1 MAELDTQVSVDT
13 QAAEPEVDTTAEPEA
28 ESAELARLRAEMAR
42 QKAALDKA
50 TSEAASMKKQLR
62 AKQSAEEIAAEE
74 KRMQDEE
81 RDRKLAEYEKRFF
94 VAETSKKVLK
104 FTGDESVSD
113 TVAEYL
119 FGAADVDGAI
129 DAFQKAWTAREK
141 ALRLEYGKI
150 PAPGAGGTDG
160 PTLTKSQL
168 DAMNFTD
175 RVKFKRDHEEEY
187 NKLMGR

>member
-1 MAELDTQVSVDT
+1 MAELDIN
-13 QAAEPEVDTTAEPEA
+13 PEVAAPVEPEA
-28 ESAELARLRAEMAR
+28 DKPAETESESTELARLRAEMAR

-104 FTGDESVSD
+104 FTGDEAVSD

-129 DAFQKAWTAREK
+129 DAIQKAWVAREK
-141 ALRLEYGKI
+141 ALRLEYGKV
-150 PAPGAGGTDG
+150 PPPGAGSPDG
-160 PTLTKSQL
+160 PTITREQL
-168 DAMNFTD
+168 DGMRFPD
-175 RVKFKRDHEEEY
+175 RVKFMKEHPDEY
-187 NKLMGR
+187 EKLMGR